1 MQVKSLVNGLDLTE
15 GKIYEVI
22 HEYDTVYELN
32 CDTGRYC
39 RAKEFFQLMDSQ
51 KDSKNIPV
59 PSNAG
64 FSLCFN
70 KFDAKNAN
78 IKDKTISK

>member
-39 RAKEFFQLMDSQ
+39 RAKEFFQPMDSQ
-51 KDSKNIPV
+51 KDSKNISA

-70 KFDAKNAN
+70 KKRS
-78 IKDKTISK
+78 KKETINEID